1 MMDGKILVPS
11 SAVAWVH
18 KELDYRF
25 RQCDVSEICRMFC
38 EWLSKN
44 PILPTSEQLYSTI
57 GRLSVA
63 MCDIVWTERDRAM
76 IAEWQRR
83 CFLAPE
89 PEIRPFVKSFTQAFQ
104 GITLTPQE
112 ADYIVDEVRM
122 VAHGWNLGQRSK

>member
-18 KELDYRF
+18 KELEYRF
-25 RQCDVSEICRMFC
+25 QQRDVSEICRMFC

-63 MCDIVWTERDRAM
+63 MCDIVWTKRDRAM

-89 PEIRPFVKSFTQAFQ
+89 PEVQEEIKDLLYEKKRCDLWADETNFH
-104 GITLTPQE
+104 IQE
-112 ADYIVDEVRM
+112 AFRR
-122 VAHGWNLGQRSK
+122 GQRSK